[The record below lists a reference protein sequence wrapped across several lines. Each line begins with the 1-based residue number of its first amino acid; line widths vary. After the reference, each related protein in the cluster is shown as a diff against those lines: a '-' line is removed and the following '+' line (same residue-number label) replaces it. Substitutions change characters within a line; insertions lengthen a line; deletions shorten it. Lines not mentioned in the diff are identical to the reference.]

1 MNLTWKQVVA
11 YLEFSDTLDRYDR
24 AADLVI
30 TATGSQGDG
39 KQLEALFKELQP

>member
-24 AADLVI
+24 AADLII
-30 TATGSQGDG
+30 TATGAQGDQQ
-39 KQLEALFKELQP
+39 QLEKLLKELQP